1 MAYLEV
7 AGLSVSFGGVRAL
20 SGVDFSVAE
29 GSIVSLIGPNGA
41 GKTTA
46 FNVITG
52 YLPPTAGTVRFAG
65 EPISGL
71 RPHQVAGRG
80 LVRTFQKT
88 NIFPNLTVGENV
100 LTGLHRKGTARLGAI
115 LLNRASVRDE
125 ETRLQARAEEVMSF
139 VGIAH
144 RQDEQASALPYGEQ
158 RLLEVAIGLA
168 ADPRMLL
175 LDEPASGMNPSEK
188 ESMMGLIG
196 RIRQQGITVF
206 LVEHDMR
213 LVMGIS
219 ERIIVL
225 SQGQVIA
232 EGTPDEVR
240 RDPAVIEAYLG
251 SAGEARSAPGADG
264 APA

>member
-1 MAYLEV
+1 MAFLDV
-7 AGLSVSFGGVRAL
+7 TGVGVSFGGVQAL
-20 SGVDFSVAE
+20 GGVSFAVTE

-52 YLPPTAGTVRFAG
+52 YLPATAGSVRFDG
-65 EPISGL
+65 ETISGL
-71 RPHQVAGRG
+71 RPHQVARRG

-88 NIFPNLTVGENV
+88 AIFPELSVGENV
-100 LTGLHRKGTARLGAI
+100 LTGLHQRATARLRDI
-115 LLNRASVRDE
+115 LLARRRVRDE
-125 ETRLQARAEEVMSF
+125 EAALRAAAGELMAF

-144 RQDEQASALPYGEQ
+144 RRDEIASSLPYGEQ

-168 ADPRMLL
+168 ARPRMLL
-175 LDEPASGMNPSEK
+175 LDEPASGMNPAEK

-196 RIRQQGITVF
+196 RIREQGVTVF

-219 ERIIVL
+219 ERVIVL

-240 RDPAVIEAYLG
+240 RDARVIQAYLG
-251 SAGEARSAPGADG
+251 SEGVR

>member
-1 MAYLEV
+1 MAYLQIT
-7 AGLSVSFGGVRAL
+7 GLSVNFGGVRAL
-20 SGVDFSVAE
+20 SDVAFSVAE

-52 YLPPTAGTVRFAG
+52 YLAPTAGTVRFAG
-65 EPISGL
+65 ESIAGL
-71 RPHQVAGRG
+71 RPHEVARRG

-88 NIFPNLTVGENV
+88 NIFPELTVGENV
-100 LTGLHRKGTARLGAI
+100 LTGLHLKGSAGLGAI
-115 LLNRASVRDE
+115 LLNRVSVRAE
-125 ETRLQARAEEVMSF
+125 EARLRERAEEVLAF

-144 RQDEQASALPYGEQ
+144 RRDESASSLPYGEQ

-196 RIRQQGITVF
+196 RIRQKGITVF

-219 ERIIVL
+219 ERVVVL
-225 SQGQVIA
+225 NQGQIIA
-232 EGTPDEVR
+232 EGSPDEVR
-240 RDPAVIEAYLG
+240 GNRAVIEAYLG
-251 SAGEARSAPGADG
+251 TQGESLATSSANR

>member
-1 MAYLEV
+1 MAFLEV
-7 AGLSVSFGGVRAL
+7 AGVGVSFGGVQAL
-20 SGVDFSVAE
+20 AGVSFAVAE

-46 FNVITG
+46 FNIITG
-52 YLPPTAGTVRFAG
+52 YLPPTAGGVRFAG
-65 EPISGL
+65 ETISGL
-71 RPHQVAGRG
+71 RPHQVARRG

-88 NIFPNLTVGENV
+88 AIFPELSVGDNV
-100 LTGLHRKGTARLGAI
+100 LTGLHQRARARLRDI
-115 LLNRASVRDE
+115 LLGRRRVRDE
-125 ETRLQARAEEVMSF
+125 EAALRAAAEEVMAF

-144 RQDEQASALPYGEQ
+144 RRDETASSLPYGEQ

-168 ADPRMLL
+168 ARPRMLL
-175 LDEPASGMNPSEK
+175 LDEPASGMNPAEK

-196 RIRQQGITVF
+196 RIRAQGITVF

-219 ERIIVL
+219 ERVIVL

-240 RDPAVIEAYLG
+240 RDSRVIQAYLG
-251 SAGEARSAPGADG
+251 SEAVR